1 MSLINH
7 PESLGHASHGTSI
20 AALHDWRLA
29 RFPNLMPRRI
39 ERILLVSSAYDSFIL
54 EEDGLLTELIFSEYT
69 DLGLTHAPSVTRV
82 STGEEALAA
91 IRKCPFDL
99 VITMVRLADMDLN
112 RFGREAKL
120 LRPELPIAL
129 LVANVPELAR
139 LGERRN
145 QLNCDAIFVW
155 HGDAKIFLAI
165 IKSMEDRWNVDH
177 DTREGGVGVIIL
189 VEDSVRYRS
198 SILPIMYS
206 ELVNQTRSVMLD
218 GINRM
223 HRQLRLRAR
232 PKILVAESYE
242 EGMALYQRFRDYIF
256 GVVSDVA
263 FHRGGVHDSEAGI
276 HFIRTLK
283 EDNPDL
289 PTLLQSSDPTNR
301 EKALR
306 INAGFLHKKSSTLL
320 HDVRD
325 FMLSNFGFGDF
336 IFRLPDGRETA
347 RASDLRQ
354 LSKVLREVPA
364 ESLNHHA
371 RRNHFSN
378 WLRARTEFVLA
389 RKLRP
394 KKASEFGDVEGL
406 RRYLIDEI
414 DAVLRQNRRGVVE
427 DFNPAKFDA
436 HTTFARI
443 GGGSLGGKARGL
455 AFMDAMLVRHQLDRA
470 FTGVRVY
477 VPRTVVIGTDVFDR
491 FLDENHLRTPALY
504 TSDDDWIKQA
514 FLKAELPTSVVDCL
528 RVYLANARYP
538 IAVRSSSLLED
549 SQTHP
554 FAGVY
559 DTHMLPNNNADDRTR
574 LDQLCDAIKLVI
586 ASTFFVAA
594 RKYLEAT
601 PHRIEEQQ
609 MAVILQQIVGSRHG
623 QFFYPNCA
631 GVMRSYNFYPFG
643 HIRPEEGMACVGL
656 GLGRLVVEGGE
667 ALRFCPAHPQ
677 VLPQMASPKQ
687 FLSSSQ
693 RGFYAIDLGR
703 QDFDVA
709 AGGDPAVKRLQ
720 LEQAEQDGTLAAVGS
735 VWSGEDECFYDGIYR
750 PGPRVVTFAHILKS
764 GVFPLAE
771 IIRRV
776 LDLGREGM
784 SGPVE
789 MEFAVNLNS
798 DPKEFAIL
806 QIRPYGAGGDFEPV
820 EIRDIPPEMLIC
832 ASEQSLGNGIISG
845 ISDVVFVK
853 PDSFDAMRTKEI
865 AREVADLN
873 EKFRSEKRGYLLI
886 GPGRWGSSNHS
897 LGIPVNWAQIC
908 AARIIVETSLANF
921 VVDPSQGSHF
931 FHNLTSLGTAYLTI
945 NPRINR
951 GFVDWD
957 WLLQQPVAQD
967 GPFVRH
973 VRLED
978 PIEARID
985 GRTSRAV
992 VLKWSARLT
1001 PGG

>member
-1 MSLINH
+1 MDLITDHDVHAQAH
-7 PESLGHASHGTSI
+7 PEPASGQ
-20 AALHDWRLA
+20 DWRFG

-39 ERILLVSSAYDSFIL
+39 EKILLVSSAYDSFIL
-54 EEDGLLTELIFSEYT
+54 EEDGLLTEMIFSEYT
-69 DLGLTHAPSVTRV
+69 DLGLTHAPVVSRV

-91 IRKCPFDL
+91 IRNEPYDL
-99 VITMVRLADMDLN
+99 VITMVRLADMDLEH
-112 RFGREAKL
+112 FGREVKQS
-120 LRPELPIAL
+120 RPELPIVL
-129 LVANVPELAR
+129 LVSNVPELAR
-139 LGERRN
+139 LGEKRDH
-145 QLNCDAIFVW
+145 LNCDAIYVW

-165 IKSMEDRWNVDH
+165 IKSMEDRWNVEH

-232 PKILVAESYE
+232 PKILVAETYE
-242 EGMALYQRFRDYIF
+242 EGMALYQNFREYIF

-263 FHRGGVHDSEAGI
+263 FAHNGVHDPEAGI
-276 HFIRTLK
+276 EFIRTLK
-283 EDNPDL
+283 FSNPDL
-289 PTLLQSSDPTNR
+289 PALLQSSDLNNR
-301 EKALR
+301 EKAHE
-306 INAGFLHKKSSTLL
+306 INTSFLHKRSSSLL
-320 HDVRD
+320 HDVRE
-325 FMLSNFGFGDF
+325 FMLTNFGFGDF
-336 IFRLPDGRETA
+336 IYRMKDGREVA

-354 LSKVLREVPA
+354 MVRVLRDVPA
-364 ESLNHHA
+364 ESLAHHA
-371 RRNHFSN
+371 GRNHFSN
-378 WLRARTEFVLA
+378 WLRARTEFGLA
-389 RKLRP
+389 RRLKP
-394 KKASEFGDVEGL
+394 VQVTQFGDVEGL
-406 RRYLIDEI
+406 RRFLIDEI
-414 DAVLRQNRRGVVE
+414 EDVLRHNRRGVVE
-427 DFNPAKFDA
+427 DFNPEKFDA

-470 FTGVRVY
+470 FGGARIY
-477 VPRTVVIGTDVFDR
+477 VPRTVVIGTDVFER
-491 FLDENHLRTPALY
+491 FLDENHLRAPNLY
-504 TSDDDWIKQA
+504 TAADDWIRAA
-514 FLKAELPTSVVDCL
+514 FVKAELPHSVVDCL
-528 RVYLANARYP
+528 RVYLASARYP

-559 DTHMLPNNNADDRTR
+559 DTHMIPNNHPDDRIR
-574 LDQLCDAIKLVI
+574 LDQLGDAIKLVF
-586 ASTFFVAA
+586 ASTFFTAA

-609 MAVILQQIVGSRHG
+609 MAVVLQQIVGARHG
-623 QFFYPNCA
+623 AYFYPNFA

-643 HIRPEEGMACVGL
+643 HMKPEEGVACVGL

-677 VLPQMASPKQ
+677 VLPQLASPRQ
-687 FLSSSQ
+687 FLSNSQ
-693 RGFYAIDLGR
+693 RGFYAIDLSR
-703 QDFDVA
+703 TDFDA
-709 AGGDPAVKRLQ
+709 ASGSDPAVVRLG
-720 LEQAEQDGTLAAVGS
+720 LEQAEADGTLAVVGS
-735 VWSGEDECFYDGIYR
+735 VWSPEDECFFDGIYR
-750 PGPRVVTFAHILKS
+750 SGPRAITFAHVLKS

-771 IIRRV
+771 MIRRV
-776 LDLGREGM
+776 LDLGRQGLG
-784 SGPVE
+784 GPVE
-789 MEFAVNLNS
+789 MEFAVNLLA

-820 EIRDIPPEMLIC
+820 EIAEIPEEMLVC
-832 ASEQSLGNGIISG
+832 SCEQSLGNGVIDG
-845 ISDVVFVK
+845 IDDIVYVK
-853 PDSFDAMRTKEI
+853 PETFDPLRTREI
-865 AREVADLN
+865 AREVTELN
-873 EKFRSEKRGYLLI
+873 EKLRAEKRGYLLI

-897 LGIPVNWAQIC
+897 LGIPVSWAQIS

-945 NPRINR
+945 NPRLNQ
-951 GFVDWD
+951 GFIDWA
-957 WLLQQPVAQD
+957 WLAEQPVARD
-967 GPFVRH
+967 GTFVRH
-973 VRLED
+973 VRPEI

-992 VLKWSARLT
+992 VLKWSARSARA
-1001 PGG
+1001 